1 MTTETDLLLD
11 FVNTRDLRP
20 AHDAFDSPTALAVWL
35 EERGLLQPGAR
46 VTRADVVFARD
57 VREAI
62 RQLLLAHN
70 DCAVEDVVPLAVLD
84 VAAKR
89 GRLAAR
95 FANGSVR
102 LEPTAPGVAGAVG
115 QILGCVADAMADG
128 TWGRL
133 KACRADDCQWGYLDS
148 AKNHSRAWCSMSSCG
163 NRAKAHA
170 YRERHAAP
178 AL

>member
-1 MTTETDLLLD
+1 MNTGSDLILD

-20 AHDAFDSPTALAVWL
+20 VSDMFDAPAGLASWL
-35 EERGLLQPGAR
+35 VERSLLAPGAR
-46 VTRADVVFARD
+46 VSAADLVFAKE
-57 VREAI
+57 VREAV

-70 DCAVEDVVPLAVLD
+70 DCAVEEAAPLAVLD
-84 VAAKR
+84 AAAKR
-89 GRLAAR
+89 ARLAVHFRDGA
-95 FANGSVR
+95 AR
-102 LEPTAPGVAGAVG
+102 LEPTAPGVAGAMG
-115 QILGCVADAMADG
+115 RILGCVADAMADG

-170 YRERHAAP
+170 YRERHGP
-178 AL
+178 SL